1 MQAAGP
7 AWPRAHG
14 SSLLIAPSFSVKQ
27 GAVSSVKGETETL
40 PSCC

>member
-14 SSLLIAPSFSVKQ
+14 GSLLIAPGFSVKQ
-27 GAVSSVKGETETL
+27 GAESVV
-40 PSCC
+40 